1 MGVCCGVH
9 VLFVNRPAGKKKG
22 TLGSIAPATQGHK
35 ARSGG
40 RWREER
46 AGACG
51 GNSICG
57 RSYECMGTMFSAMAL
72 SATQRRGW
80 RGRRRRGSGVE
91 VGGGGWQGW
100 GDASLCGRITVTAGW
115 KRRPRRRLLEF

>member
-1 MGVCCGVH
+1 MLRHPCIVCKSPCWQ
-9 VLFVNRPAGKKKG
+9 KKKG

-40 RWREER
+40 RWQEEER

-51 GNSICG
+51 GNSICA
-57 RSYECMGTMFSAMAL
+57 RLYECMGTMFSAMAL

-80 RGRRRRGSGVE
+80 RGRRRRGSGAGGAA
-91 VGGGGWQGW
+91 VG
-100 GDASLCGRITVTAGW
+100 
-115 KRRPRRRLLEF
+115 RRLFMWPYYCDGWLEEAPKAASA